1 MKLNESKSQLLV
13 CENKNEVILAKVGN
27 ALVVESHQVKLL
39 GVVID
44 RDLKF
49 TSHMKSICKKAGQK
63 LNALSRLCNLLSLDK
78 RRNLMKAF
86 VMSQFSFSPL
96 VSMFQDRNL
105 NNKINALHYRALKV
119 VYRNNELSFEDMLRM
134 DNSVIIHHKNIHFL
148 AIEMYKVKHNIAPPF
163 MSDIFKLREIPLNS
177 IIGGLRYQSEFYNYD
192 NPRSVYNGLQTL
204 RSFGPKIWNILPDDI
219 KNSENINSFKRQIK
233 TWIPLNCPCKLCKRF
248 LPGVGY
254 I

>member
-1 MKLNESKSQLLV
+1 MLLIIKSK
-13 CENKNEVILAKVGN
+13 
-27 ALVVESHQVKLL
+27 
-39 GVVID
+39 
-44 RDLKF
+44 
-49 TSHMKSICKKAGQK
+49 T
-63 LNALSRLCNLLSLDK
+63 
-78 RRNLMKAF
+78 
-86 VMSQFSFSPL
+86 
-96 VSMFQDRNL
+96 
-105 NNKINALHYRALKV
+105 
-119 VYRNNELSFEDMLRM
+119 
-134 DNSVIIHHKNIHFL
+134 FL
-148 AIEMYKVKHNIAPPF
+148 I

-192 NPRSVYNGLQTL
+192 NPRSVCNGLQTL